1 MEGYPDDLVDIRND
15 NMQFMIGYDPLE
27 ALILLSKVRL
37 AEDLVWIQ
45 TLTVASMFFRLPLL
59 SFVFVGMPTLGGEN
73 KVMKA
78 RGKRWISM

>member
-37 AEDLVWIQ
+37 AEDLV
-45 TLTVASMFFRLPLL
+45 
-59 SFVFVGMPTLGGEN
+59 
-73 KVMKA
+73 
-78 RGKRWISM
+78 

>member
-37 AEDLVWIQ
+37 AEDLDVN
-45 TLTVASMFFRLPLL
+45 TDTHCFFNVLPLAIAVL
-59 SFVFVGMPTLGGEN
+59 CIRRDAHTRWGE
-73 KVMKA
+73 KSY
-78 RGKRWISM
+78 GS